1 VDAILRGRRVLVVDD
16 TATIRAIVGDV
27 LAPSGV
33 QILEADSA
41 ENALR
46 VAAEQAI
53 DAFLLDIRLP
63 EMNGI
68 ELCRA
73 LRAIERYRNAP
84 IMFVTAVDQREILQ
98 WALEAG
104 CDDFIQKPVYPM
116 VLRKR
121 LANLLEKAD
130 YLKELEAL
138 RAATAR
144 GSAPSGT

>member
-1 VDAILRGRRVLVVDD
+1 VDEILRGRRVLVVDD

-33 QILEADSA
+33 EILEAASA
-41 ENALR
+41 EEALR
-46 VAAEQAI
+46 VAGEQPF
-53 DAFLLDIRLP
+53 DAFLLDVRLP

-73 LRAIERYRNAP
+73 LRAIERYRSTP
-84 IMFVTAVDQREILQ
+84 IVFVTAMDHREVLQ

-104 CDDFIQKPVYPM
+104 CDDFIQKPIYPM

-121 LANLLEKAD
+121 LANLLQKAA
-130 YLKELEAL
+130 YLRELEAL
-138 RAATAR
+138 RAAPP
-144 GSAPSGT
+144 G